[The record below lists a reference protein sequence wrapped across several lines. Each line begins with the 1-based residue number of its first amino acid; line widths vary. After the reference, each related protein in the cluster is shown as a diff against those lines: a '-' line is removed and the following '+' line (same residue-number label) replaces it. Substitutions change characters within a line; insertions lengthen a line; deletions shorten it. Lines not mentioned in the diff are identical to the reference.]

1 MHDIYPKKRSHI
13 LHKRSSTLKFL
24 NVFVTGSR
32 ILLYHPASKAI
43 GKIPVIN

>member
-1 MHDIYPKKRSHI
+1 M
-13 LHKRSSTLKFL
+13 LHKRSSTRKLL

-32 ILLYHPASKAI
+32 ILLIRTVSKAI